1 MSFLNFIRKYICCG
15 KNIICKRIFLKGN
28 KLNPNLYSRIGY
40 IFLFF
45 LLIIYSIFLYFVDDI
60 LLAKFKDNLECL
72 EHSND
77 SMYTCLEISSS
88 YRISFAFLILH
99 LICFIICSLENKTMK
114 IIMQNEIWLLKILF
128 LAVIYYFSLYVSNN
142 IFNKFAIG
150 AKIFSVFYLLYQ
162 LFLNI
167 YFAHILNF
175 KLIYGFDNYKGKKRY
190 KYGIIILTLVFFLI
204 SIYFL
209 VLSLFNYENNWYN
222 ITVIILN
229 VALGLLNLCLSIS
242 SVVEDKRL
250 LTSLCIFSYS
260 CYITWSALNSQPFKV
275 DEESINTQV
284 NKNNTNLILEEKS
297 IINVLTSFV
306 KFNTTFDNSTT
317 LNISN
322 YYNDN
327 YLIWNFFKKIC
338 NNFIDTDEQ
347 NLILDFNDSIFG
359 LIYVLI
365 ALVFVGFFIKKNY
378 NGYDPFG
385 TDSEL
390 NSQINLSCITSEEYK
405 NKEQQIL
412 ETCNTLATELEY
424 RYNEGMFLFF
434 IKN

>member
-1 MSFLNFIRKYICCG
+1 
-15 KNIICKRIFLKGN
+15 
-28 KLNPNLYSRIGY
+28 
-40 IFLFF
+40 
-45 LLIIYSIFLYFVDDI
+45 
-60 LLAKFKDNLECL
+60 
-72 EHSND
+72 
-77 SMYTCLEISSS
+77 
-88 YRISFAFLILH
+88 
-99 LICFIICSLENKTMK
+99 MK